1 MVRIIVQMAMRMDLK
16 VMNPSQVKGKVIKC
30 RAAVL
35 WKAGAPFSIE
45 EVEVAPPKAKE
56 VRIKI
61 TATGLCGT
69 EIKMLENQMQYP
81 IILGHEGAGIVESVG
96 EGVSTVKTGDKVVT
110 LFLPQ
115 SGECASCLNSED
127 NYCIQLKQSY
137 TSLMTDG
144 TSRFTCK
151 GKPIYHFA
159 NTSTFSEYTVIR
171 EISVAKIDAAA
182 PLEKVCL
189 ISCGF
194 STGYGAAINT
204 AKVTPGSTCAVFG
217 LGGVGLSV
225 VMGCK
230 AAGAARIIGVDIN
243 KDKFEKAKQV
253 GATECIS
260 PQDFKKPIHEVL
272 KEMSGGGVDFSFEV
286 VGRLDTMVTPGSTCA
301 VFGLGGVGL
310 SVVMGCKAAG
320 AARIIG
326 VDINKDKFEKAKQV
340 GATECI
346 SPQDFKKPIQDVL
359 VEMTGA
365 GVEFCF
371 EVIGN
376 PELVAAALASCHES
390 HGVCVIV
397 GLLDYGVQLNI
408 NGYLF
413 FSGRSLKGSVFG
425 VFAVIKCKAA
435 IAWEANKPL
444 CIEEVE
450 VAPPKAHEVRI
461 QIIATALCHSDAHI
475 LHPKFTKALFPVILG
490 HEGAGIV
497 ESVGPGVTNCKPGTS
512 TFSQYTVV
520 SDTNL
525 AKIDDDAN
533 LERVCLL
540 GCGFSTGYGA
550 AINTAKVTP
559 GSTCAIFGLGGVGL
573 SALIGCKVAGASRII
588 AVDINSEKFAKA
600 KALGA
605 TDCLNP
611 RDLQKPVQ
619 EVIIEMTGGGVDFA
633 LDCAGGSEAMKAALD
648 CTTVGWGSCTLIGVA
663 IGDKGLTVSPIEILM
678 GRTING
684 TLFGGCKGR
693 DSIPKLVTDYKN
705 KKFNLDA
712 LVTHTLPFDKIN
724 EAFDL
729 MHQGKR

>member
-1 MVRIIVQMAMRMDLK
+1 MSLSL
-16 VMNPSQVKGKVIKC
+16 SQ
-30 RAAVL
+30 
-35 WKAGAPFSIE
+35 
-45 EVEVAPPKAKE
+45 
-56 VRIKI
+56 
-61 TATGLCGT
+61 
-69 EIKMLENQMQYP
+69 
-81 IILGHEGAGIVESVG
+81 
-96 EGVSTVKTGDKVVT
+96 
-110 LFLPQ
+110 
-115 SGECASCLNSED
+115 
-127 NYCIQLKQSY
+127 
-137 TSLMTDG
+137 
-144 TSRFTCK
+144 
-151 GKPIYHFA
+151 
-159 NTSTFSEYTVIR
+159 
-171 EISVAKIDAAA
+171 
-182 PLEKVCL
+182 
-189 ISCGF
+189 
-194 STGYGAAINT
+194 
-204 AKVTPGSTCAVFG
+204 
-217 LGGVGLSV
+217 
-225 VMGCK
+225 
-230 AAGAARIIGVDIN
+230 
-243 KDKFEKAKQV
+243 
-253 GATECIS
+253 
-260 PQDFKKPIHEVL
+260 
-272 KEMSGGGVDFSFEV
+272 
-286 VGRLDTMVTPGSTCA
+286 
-301 VFGLGGVGL
+301 
-310 SVVMGCKAAG
+310 
-320 AARIIG
+320 
-326 VDINKDKFEKAKQV
+326 
-340 GATECI
+340 
-346 SPQDFKKPIQDVL
+346 
-359 VEMTGA
+359 
-365 GVEFCF
+365 
-371 EVIGN
+371 
-376 PELVAAALASCHES
+376 
-390 HGVCVIV
+390 
-397 GLLDYGVQLNI
+397 
-408 NGYLF
+408 
-413 FSGRSLKGSVFG
+413 
-425 VFAVIKCKAA
+425 VIKCKAA

-497 ESVGPGVTNCKPGTS
+497 ESVGPGVTNCKPGDKVIPLYMPQCKKCKFCLSPLTNFCAKLSQFKDPIIQQEVMEDKTSRFTCKGKPVYHFLGTS

-619 EVIIEMTGGGVDFA
+619 EVIIDMTGGGVDFA

-729 MHQGKR
+729 MHQGKSIRTVLTF